1 MKQKTIIIGFVAFL
15 ANSVFAYN
23 FLFTSHN
30 EEAVAIANENG
41 KILWKMK
48 ADHPQRADIS
58 ADGKHIFVSTLHGA
72 FMAEVATKKI
82 LWKYNCPTVKWQ
94 GAETDKR
101 KKGDTVQL
109 QNPVAQIL
117 GNDRFLVGNEGI
129 STLLEINSKG
139 EVLKEIKSESLKKAE
154 HGEFR
159 LASKTSDGKY
169 IFPLLESALLTV
181 YNSDGKQLRRI
192 QTSSG
197 VVSAEIL
204 DDNSILA
211 GGIFGIA
218 VFDKNNKKI
227 WSFTDVE
234 LQKALGTKAPVIICD
249 VKVLPNKNLLCTTY
263 GDKSIPDVIEL
274 TFAKKIVKTIDF
286 PQHCEMSAL
295 QILDNNLKPIK

>member
-1 MKQKTIIIGFVAFL
+1 MKQKITLITTLTLL

-30 EEAVAIANENG
+30 EEAVAIANDNG

-72 FMAEVATKKI
+72 FFADIATKEI
-82 LWKYNCPTVKWQ
+82 LWQYNCPTVKWQ
-94 GAETDKR
+94 GVETAKR
-101 KKGDTVQL
+101 KKGDVVQL

-117 GNDRFLVGNEGI
+117 GNDRFLVGNEGV
-129 STLLEINSKG
+129 SKLLEINSKG
-139 EVLKEIKSESLKKAE
+139 EILKEIQSESLKKAE

-159 LASKTSDGKY
+159 LASKTTDGKY

-181 YNSDGKQLRRI
+181 YDSNGKQLRRI
-192 QTSSG
+192 ETPAG
-197 VVSAEIL
+197 VVSAQII
-204 DDNSILA
+204 DDNSILC
-211 GGIFGIA
+211 GGIFGLAI
-218 VFDKNNKKI
+218 FDKNNKKT
-227 WSFTDVE
+227 WTFTDVE
-234 LQKALGTKAPVIICD
+234 LQKTLGTKAPVIICD

-263 GDKSIPDVIEL
+263 GDKSVPDVIEL

-295 QILDNNLKPIK
+295 QLLDNNLKPLK